1 MPLNDWHLDKKV
13 PIALIVTL
21 LLQAALGIVWASRM
35 SVEVSHIIEETER
48 VRVTQEKT
56 NELLIQHTRQGAHD
70 IAEHRIKFLEDQ
82 LKVLMTIQRL
92 NKMRDQSPSE

>member
-1 MPLNDWHLDKKV
+1 
-13 PIALIVTL
+13 
-21 LLQAALGIVWASRM
+21 M

-48 VRVTQEKT
+48 FRVTQEKT

-70 IAEHRIKFLEDQ
+70 IAEHRIKSLEDQ